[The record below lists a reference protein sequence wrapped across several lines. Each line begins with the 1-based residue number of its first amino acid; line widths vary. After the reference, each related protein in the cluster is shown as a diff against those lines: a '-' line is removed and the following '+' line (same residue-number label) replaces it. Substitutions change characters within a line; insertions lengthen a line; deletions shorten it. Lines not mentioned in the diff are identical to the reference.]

1 MRRRSFVSTTALAT
15 LGTVAGRRAA
25 LAADEK
31 PDVAKLAT
39 VAPDGTPWSE
49 QLMTFKRR
57 IEKES
62 AGKVKL
68 ETYVGGAL
76 GDENVTAA
84 DCKRGAIQLWGGS
97 TGALA
102 SLVPEFNLFELPY
115 LFRSVEEA
123 DHVLDDVL
131 FDDVKAL
138 LAKRGFQFLFW
149 AENGYRSFGTKFG
162 PVKRPAALQG
172 KKMRSQESSVHIA
185 MYKALGASPVPIA
198 VTEVL
203 SSLQTGVVDGFDNT
217 PLFTFAASWYQG
229 IKHYTLAEAI
239 YQPGIVV
246 ANKKWF
252 DGLPKDI
259 QKAVVHDQKNEG
271 KRGRKGVRELNPDLI
286 ANFGAANIEVHT
298 LSEAEKD
305 AFAKLCEPTHD
316 EWTKGQGKSAAGMV
330 AKAKAALKELRAK
343 KKKS

>member
-1 MRRRSFVSTTALAT
+1 MRRRSFVSTAALAT
-15 LGTVAGRRAA
+15 LGSVASRRA
-25 LAADEK
+25 LGADGK

-49 QLMTFKRR
+49 QLHTFKSR
-57 IEKES
+57 IEKEA
-62 AGKVKL
+62 AGKVKI

-115 LFRSVEEA
+115 LFRTVEEA
-123 DHVLDDVL
+123 DYVLDEVL

-138 LAKRGFQFLFW
+138 LSKRGFQFLFW

-162 PVKRPAALQG
+162 PVKTPAALKG
-172 KKMRSQESSVHIA
+172 KKMRAQESDVHIA

-246 ANKKWF
+246 ANKEWF
-252 DGLPKDI
+252 DKLPADL
-259 QKAVVHDQKNEG
+259 QKAVVNDQKGEG
-271 KRGRKGVRELNPDLI
+271 KRGRKGVRDLNPDLI
-286 ANFGAANIEVHT
+286 ANFGAADITVHT
-298 LSEAEKD
+298 LTEAEKD
-305 AFAKLCEPTHD
+305 AMAKVCEPTHD
-316 EWTKGQGKSAAGMV
+316 AWTKAGGKTAAPMV
-330 AKAKAALKELRAK
+330 AKAKAALKGFRAK
-343 KKKS
+343 KKS